1 MIEGM
6 MPLRPTAATRRQKRW
21 GAAMAVLLLAAL
33 LAALGPA
40 RAGDFVDSA
49 GRRVLLPEPIERVM
63 PANPTAE
70 VLVYVLAPE
79 RLVGASRPA
88 RRGAAASRHVP
99 VLGWRPGMGPAS
111 MAETATRLHAQ
122 VILDAGPVTPERA
135 AFADQVQQLA
145 GIPYI
150 LIDDSFVRMPSML
163 RGIGAL
169 LGVTEHA
176 RHLGRYAEDTINT
189 MRGRL
194 LIQAPETRP
203 HVYYGRRAD
212 GLETPLPGAPE
223 ADSIEQAGAINVARV
238 LGRDGLAAITP
249 TQLYEWNPEIIIA
262 EERSFYNALRRDRAW
277 RGLAAVAHKRVYLAP
292 AYPFGWID
300 DPPGVNRLIG
310 LHWLSGLFYPDA
322 NQDDLRAAVCEF
334 YDQFYRIKLTNAQ
347 VEAMVRPAGA
357 PPIEAPHG
365 APEPLVGL
373 GAMPP
378 SPLPSTPPATPSAPS
393 ATVSPMSPVTPSAP
407 DATAPSTTP
416 APEATAPSTTPAPSA
431 TGLPGPPPA
440 PSTASATCTLPGANG
455 PLGNNAASAGLPG
468 IGPPGRRGA
477 APGLGLPRAGP
488 Q

>member
-1 MIEGM
+1 
-6 MPLRPTAATRRQKRW
+6 MPLRSTAANQQQKRW
-21 GAAMAVLLLAAL
+21 GGAALALLLLATF
-33 LAALGPA
+33 LAAFGPA
-40 RAGDFVDSA
+40 QAGDFVDSA

-70 VLVYVLAPE
+70 VLVYVLAPG
-79 RLVGASRPA
+79 RLVGASRAA

-111 MAETATRLHAQ
+111 MAGTATRLRAQ
-122 VILDAGPVTPERA
+122 VIIDAGPVTPERA

-150 LIDDSFVRMPSML
+150 LVDDSFVRMPSML

-176 RHLGRYAEDTINT
+176 RHLGRYAEDSINT

-238 LGRDGLAAITP
+238 LGRDGLAVISP
-249 TQLYEWNPEIIIA
+249 GQLYEWNPEIIIA
-262 EERSFYNALRRDRAW
+262 EQRSFYNALRRDRAW

-322 NQDDLRAAVCEF
+322 NQEDLRVAVCEF

-357 PPIEAPHG
+357 PALETSHG
-365 APEPLVGL
+365 MTQPPLGI
-373 GAMPP
+373 GAMPQ

-407 DATAPSTTP
+407 EATAP

-455 PLGNNAASAGLPG
+455 PLGNNSPSAGLPG

-477 APGLGLPRAGP
+477 APGLGLPGGLP

>member
-1 MIEGM
+1 
-6 MPLRPTAATRRQKRW
+6 
-21 GAAMAVLLLAAL
+21 
-33 LAALGPA
+33 
-40 RAGDFVDSA
+40 
-49 GRRVLLPEPIERVM
+49 
-63 PANPTAE
+63 
-70 VLVYVLAPE
+70 
-79 RLVGASRPA
+79 
-88 RRGAAASRHVP
+88 
-99 VLGWRPGMGPAS
+99 
-111 MAETATRLHAQ
+111 MAETAAQ
-122 VILDAGPVTPERA
+122 LRAQLILDAGPVTPERA

-150 LIDDSFVRMPSML
+150 LVDDNFVRMPSML

-176 RHLGRYAEDTINT
+176 RHLGRYAEDTINM

-212 GLETPLPGAPE
+212 GLETALPGAPE
-223 ADSIEQAGAINVARV
+223 GESIEQAGAINVARV

-249 TQLYEWNPEIIIA
+249 AQLYEWNPEIIIA
-262 EERSFYNALRRDRAW
+262 EQRSFYNALRRDRAW
-277 RGLAAVAHKRVYLAP
+277 RGLSAVSHKRVYLAP

-322 NQDDLRAAVCEF
+322 NQEDLRVAVCEF

-347 VEAMVRPAGA
+347 IEAMVRPAGA
-357 PPIEAPHG
+357 PPVESSRG
-365 APEPLVGL
+365 APEPLL
-373 GAMPP
+373 GIG
-378 SPLPSTPPATPSAPS
+378 SIPLPSTPPADPSTPS
-393 ATVSPMSPVTPSAP
+393 ATVSPLSPVTPS
-407 DATAPSTTP
+407 
-416 APEATAPSTTPAPSA
+416 APEATAPSTTPNAP
-431 TGLPGPPPA
+431 GLPALPPM

-455 PLGNNAASAGLPG
+455 PLASNLPSTPLPG

-477 APGLGLPRAGP
+477 APGLGLPGTVP

>member
-1 MIEGM
+1 M
-6 MPLRPTAATRRQKRW
+6 MPLRSTAATRRQKRW
-21 GAAMAVLLLAAL
+21 GAAIAVLLLAAC
-33 LAALGPA
+33 LAGLGPA
-40 RAGDFVDSA
+40 QAGDFVDSA

-70 VLVYVLAPE
+70 VLVFVLAPE
-79 RLVGASRPA
+79 RLVGASRAA

-111 MAETATRLHAQ
+111 MAETAAQ
-122 VILDAGPVTPERA
+122 LRAQLILDAGPVTPERA

-150 LIDDSFVRMPSML
+150 LVDDNFVRMPSML

-176 RHLGRYAEDTINT
+176 RHLGRYAEDTINM

-212 GLETPLPGAPE
+212 GLETALPGAPE
-223 ADSIEQAGAINVARV
+223 GESIEQAGAINVARV

-249 TQLYEWNPEIIIA
+249 AQLYEWNPEIIIA
-262 EERSFYNALRRDRAW
+262 EQRSFYNALRRDRAW
-277 RGLAAVAHKRVYLAP
+277 RGLSAVSHKRVYLAP

-322 NQDDLRAAVCEF
+322 NQEDLRVAVCEF

-347 VEAMVRPAGA
+347 IEAMVRPAGA
-357 PPIEAPHG
+357 PPVESSRG
-365 APEPLVGL
+365 APEPLL
-373 GAMPP
+373 GIG
-378 SPLPSTPPATPSAPS
+378 SIPLPSTPPADPSTPS
-393 ATVSPMSPVTPSAP
+393 ATVSPLSPVTPS
-407 DATAPSTTP
+407 
-416 APEATAPSTTPAPSA
+416 APEATAPSTTPNAP
-431 TGLPGPPPA
+431 GLPALPPM

-455 PLGNNAASAGLPG
+455 PLASNLPSTPLPG

-477 APGLGLPRAGP
+477 APGLGLPGTVP